1 MQWNKMVSKIPVVL
15 PSMRRWWGDLYD
27 ILHLEMELD
36 S

>member
-1 MQWNKMVSKIPVVL
+1 MQRNKMLSEIPVVL
-15 PSMRRWWGDLYD
+15 PSMGEKNLYD